1 MRALTINQ
9 PYAHL
14 VCYHEDDLPEF
25 TEQKHVENRTRRTHI
40 RGQIAI
46 HAGVSMKWFR
56 FDDWTFVAKKPSEV
70 PEMAFGAIIGVAD
83 IVDCVDAK
91 TSVGQDM
98 LIRYVHASGP
108 FMYVLKNVH
117 RLEKPI
123 PCKGAQGFWTV
134 PEEIERQ
141 VNESGKIYVPF
152 DS

>member
-9 PYAHL
+9 PYAHMI
-14 VCYHEDDLPEF
+14 VHHEDDLPEF
-25 TEQKHVENRTRRTHI
+25 TEQKHVENRTRPTNI

-46 HAGVSMKWFR
+46 HAGLSLKWFK

-83 IVDCVDAK
+83 IADCIDAMT
-91 TSVGQDM
+91 TSGMRLVAN
-98 LIRYVHASGP
+98 YSHAVGP
-108 FMYVLKNVH
+108 FLYVLENVH
-117 RLEKPI
+117 RLETPI
-123 PCKGAQGFWTV
+123 PCKGALGFWTV